1 MTRREDARIP
11 RWFWALCLGGAALAL
26 LLFKALEEREPVG
39 PPPPQP
45 LRLPESAVLAPP
57 PAPPVN
63 TVSMQTQTPPED
75 LMARELILRTK
86 AAVAATAEEARPQP
100 PKLRRNDQGIAPK
113 RITRRS
119 TGKSE
124 GKGVADLQLV
134 VTFKG
139 KAVRAPVE
147 VDGVWKGYTPLE
159 VTLSAGSH
167 AIRIDHGRTRV
178 NQFVTQVDGGRSVEL
193 QVELR
198 PKSEARGNGP
208 SKHGK
213 AHRH

>member
-1 MTRREDARIP
+1 MTRREEVRIP
-11 RWFWALCLGGAALAL
+11 RWFWGLCVGGTALTL
-26 LLFKALEEREPVG
+26 LLFAVLEEREPVG
-39 PPPPQP
+39 PPPPQQ
-45 LRLPESAVLAPP
+45 LRLPESAALAPP
-57 PAPPVN
+57 PAPPVDA
-63 TVSMQTQTPPED
+63 VAMQSQTPPPD
-75 LMARELILRTK
+75 LVARELALKSRSD
-86 AAVAATAEEARPQP
+86 VAAAAEEARPQP

-134 VTFKG
+134 ATFKG
-139 KAVRAPVE
+139 KTVRAPVE

-198 PKSEARGNGP
+198 PASEARGNGP

-213 AHRH
+213 AHHH